1 LLTRPV
7 GRPSYKPVVR
17 FKSFLYQ
24 AASWPTARRAAA
36 ADELGGCAFV
46 FTNLDDMP
54 KELGAWMED
63 PLPKM
68 MIVGELQDGLV
79 FEKAYKKVTGK
90 PLSHWII
97 QSRSSCDEAARP
109 VKPLSGVEAPD
120 GNKIGF
126 P

>member
-1 LLTRPV
+1 LPPDVAGGELPDAAA
-7 GRPSYKPVVR
+7 VR
-17 FKSFLYQ
+17 CHAGKD
-24 AASWPTARRAAA
+24 RGAAA

-46 FTNLDDMP
+46 FTNLDDML

-109 VKPLSGVEAPD
+109 ENRYPALKRSTVTNRLPLREECT
-120 GNKIGF
+120 
-126 P
+126 